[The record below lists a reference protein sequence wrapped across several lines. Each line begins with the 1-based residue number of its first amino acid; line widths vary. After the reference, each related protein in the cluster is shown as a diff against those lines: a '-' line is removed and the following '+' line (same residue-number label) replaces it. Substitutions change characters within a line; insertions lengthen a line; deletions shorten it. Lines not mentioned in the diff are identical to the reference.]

1 MLPSG
6 NFVVTDL
13 FVNCRETT
21 GMSGIVLK
29 DGKKNNLFGI
39 YKYRANLL
47 IDGICINAI

>member
-29 DGKKNNLFGI
+29 DGKKNNFSGYI
-39 YKYRANLL
+39 T
-47 IDGICINAI
+47 